1 MGGSYKFEPEA
12 ERDLN
17 EAFDYY
23 ESQDPGIGLGDRFIK
38 NVTDKA
44 EKIADKPNRYFEDS
58 NGVRKAKVPIFPFY
72 IFYIIKEAF
81 ISIIA
86 VWHNSR
92 NPEGWKKRIREDE

>member
-44 EKIADKPNRYFEDS
+44 
-58 NGVRKAKVPIFPFY
+58 IFPFY

>member
-1 MGGSYKFEPEA
+1 MGGNYKFEPEA

-23 ESQDPGIGLGDRFIK
+23 ELKEPDTGLADRFIK

-44 EKIADKPNRYFEDS
+44 EKISTKPTRYSEDIY
-58 NGVRKAKVPIFPFY
+58 GVRKAKVPIFPFY

-92 NPEGWKKRIREDE
+92 KPEGWKKRIEKDE